1 MSDDMP
7 IDPTNTGSTLTPAQM
22 MERMLRVEAEL
33 VALRAERATLVPPV
47 TPTVTSTD
55 ELLARIA
62 SSITSGGSRNRIN
75 TIDKPKPFDGAMGEP
90 IHDFITTYE
99 AYFRSLA
106 LNQDRELADLLKIDA
121 VLHRT
126 SPTVK
131 KALLREQKEQQWQ
144 TWKSFKDYL
153 ITTYGTTDSPL
164 ERYRQLLEI
173 HQRNNETVAEY
184 TVRFRDELE
193 KQAYHLPPEAAW
205 RDHLLYLKGL
215 SGKMQGQ
222 MPTFPE
228 YKGIE
233 QKSFAQVVEF
243 AKRVEESI
251 RASNAASSSRQ
262 AKQTAGRIDS
272 GTQGSSSA
280 ESKRGPGGKFLKPRG
295 KNGVEHQ
302 SPYDTA
308 ALTPH
313 ESKIVE
319 ASIQRGGGILL
330 RESIQKKRVWL
341 NRAFKEG
348 RCIKC
353 AAVGHRADKCTVVAS
368 KKKEEEINALVA
380 EMENH
385 HIDSGMEEDAEYLFS
400 IAHSASPLAMYE
412 CSSTRQGELHSVT
425 SELPECMSLG
435 SSLRNPT

>member
-1 MSDDMP
+1 
-7 IDPTNTGSTLTPAQM
+7 
-22 MERMLRVEAEL
+22 MERQ
-33 VALRAERATLVPPV
+33 TH
-47 TPTVTSTD
+47 
-55 ELLARIA
+55 LL
-62 SSITSGGSRNRIN
+62 SITIN
-75 TIDKPKPFDGAMGEP
+75 CMRFT
-90 IHDFITTYE
+90 
-99 AYFRSLA
+99 
-106 LNQDRELADLLKIDA
+106 
-121 VLHRT
+121 
-126 SPTVK
+126 
-131 KALLREQKEQQWQ
+131 
-144 TWKSFKDYL
+144 
-153 ITTYGTTDSPL
+153 
-164 ERYRQLLEI
+164 
-173 HQRNNETVAEY
+173 NETMKLLMEY
-184 TVRFRDELE
+184 SVQFCYELE
-193 KQAYHLPPEAAW
+193 KQAYHLSSEVAW

-302 SPYDTA
+302 SPYDTS

-385 HIDSGMEEDAEYLFS
+385 HIDSGM
-400 IAHSASPLAMYE
+400 
-412 CSSTRQGELHSVT
+412 
-425 SELPECMSLG
+425 
-435 SSLRNPT
+435 